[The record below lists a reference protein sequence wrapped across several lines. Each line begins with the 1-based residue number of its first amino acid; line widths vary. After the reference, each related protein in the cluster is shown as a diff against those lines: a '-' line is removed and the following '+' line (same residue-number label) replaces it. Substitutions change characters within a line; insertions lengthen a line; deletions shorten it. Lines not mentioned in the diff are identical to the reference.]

1 LLFNFALER
10 VIRKV
15 RENQKGLEL
24 TGTHQLPVPAY
35 NVNIMDENIEAIR
48 KSIGPLVGDGGK
60 FV

>member
-1 LLFNFALER
+1 
-10 VIRKV
+10 
-15 RENQKGLEL
+15 L